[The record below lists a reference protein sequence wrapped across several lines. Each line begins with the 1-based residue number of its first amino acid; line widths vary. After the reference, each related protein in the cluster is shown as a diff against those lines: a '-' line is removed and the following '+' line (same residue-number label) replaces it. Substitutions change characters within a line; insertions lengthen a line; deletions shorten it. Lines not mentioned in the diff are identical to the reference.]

1 MIISNF
7 ILKILAL
14 VFMTIDHI
22 GLMINNDIMRYIGK
36 AALPIFLYM
45 IFEGCRHTSNIK
57 KYMYK
62 LLIMGGLMYI
72 CTAVAQ
78 ILLFNKGMYFQ
89 NIFLTL
95 LALVFSYYILFK
107 NDNKKLKILIIL
119 PIIYF
124 ILSYAYEASMN
135 NNFRNLYYTVILDGL
150 TGMYSLQASLIF
162 FFMCLFNWVYE
173 KTVKKR
179 IGEDLG
185 NSYLTTKQAQ
195 LSRNALMS
203 LSVIIISAI
212 CYGLTYVSMSNFS
225 FGPTMVYNTY
235 LVLSIPF
242 ILMYNG
248 KRGFNNKYVNGAFYL
263 YYPLHIGIIAL
274 IFFLIT
280 GGI

>member
-1 MIISNF
+1 MVISNF

-14 VFMTIDHI
+14 IFMTIDHV
-22 GLMINNDIMRYIGK
+22 GLMLNNDIMRYIGK

-62 LLIMGGLMYI
+62 LLIMGGIIYI
-72 CTAVAQ
+72 CIAVTQ
-78 ILLFNKGMYFQ
+78 ILFFDKGMYFQ

-95 LALVFSYYILFK
+95 FALVFSYYLIFINK
-107 NDNKKLKILIIL
+107 NNKLKFLIIL

-124 ILSYAYEASMN
+124 LLSYAYEASMN
-135 NNFRNLYYTVILDGL
+135 NGFKNLYYTVILDGL
-150 TGMYSLQASLIF
+150 TGMYSLQAGLIF
-162 FFMCLFNWVYE
+162 FLMCLFNWIYE
-173 KTVKKR
+173 KSVYKK

-185 NSYLTTKQAQ
+185 KSYLTTKQAQ

-203 LSVIIISAI
+203 LSIIAISAI
-212 CYGLTYVSMSNFS
+212 CYGLTYVSIPNFS

-235 LVLSIPF
+235 FVLSIPF
-242 ILMYNG
+242 IFMYNG
-248 KRGFNNKYVNGAFYL
+248 KRGYNNKYLNGAFYL